1 MSLSTCALICRAC
14 ADPPRVSAAAGS
26 ARSSPDRSAGLFAP
40 AQRQRAMH
48 ARRALQSQSPAG
60 GPRVGQRTPAES
72 LSLGQTSCPFNGHP
86 VDRDSPREVEHGG
99 QLTPLDRG
107 WRRLPRPSPTGAIT
121 QHGELGQP
129 ARVES
134 HRRTRVIR
142 ASTPRPAQRALVR
155 TRARVQRGST
165 SEPACEHR
173 SRVALRLRRTLGT
186 RPDGPR
192 SCSDSGALWSSAR
205 RRVAELHR
213 RDARAPDRRALAEA
227 RSVSLALL
235 GHSLG
240 HKRVGNRRHSV

>member
-1 MSLSTCALICRAC
+1 VTPGGERCAADCCSTATPSERSGVNQCGCE
-14 ADPPRVSAAAGS
+14 PRLTPEWPTAGS
-26 ARSSPDRSAGLFAP
+26 
-40 AQRQRAMH
+40 QR
-48 ARRALQSQSPAG
+48 
-60 GPRVGQRTPAES
+60 
-72 LSLGQTSCPFNGHP
+72 P
-86 VDRDSPREVEHGG
+86 VDVSHGG

-155 TRARVQRGST
+155 TPARVQRDST

-213 RDARAPDRRALAEA
+213 RDARSPDRRALAEA
-227 RSVSLALL
+227 RSAALALL
-235 GHSLG
+235 GHGLG